1 VTARAGQVIHNPA
14 TGETVTFLVTAA
26 GSGGRLLR
34 VDMTAERSSAPT
46 HLHPKMTET
55 WDLKEGTLHLEVRGQ
70 EHVLEGPARHTVPAA
85 APHRFWSDGPIHT
98 VTDFEPAL
106 RFEDFLVTIYS
117 LAAAGKTN
125 KQGMPNLLRSAVIA
139 QAYRDEYALP
149 FPPLPVQRVL
159 FALLAPLGRLLG
171 YKPTYP

>member
-1 VTARAGQVIHNPA
+1 MARAGEVIHNPA

-26 GSGGRLLR
+26 DSGGRLLR
-34 VDMTAERSSAPT
+34 VDMTSERSSGPK
-46 HLHPKMTET
+46 HLHPKITET
-55 WDLKEGTLHLEVRGQ
+55 WDVKEGTLHLEVRGQ
-70 EHVLEGPARHTVPAA
+70 DHVLAAPARHTVPMA
-85 APHRFWSDGPIHT
+85 APHSFRSDGPIHS
-98 VTDFEPAL
+98 VTDYEPAL
-106 RFEDFLVTIYS
+106 RYEDFLVTIYN